1 MISKLLPGLNI
12 LTQYSRSYLTGDIT
26 AGIIVAILFIPQSM
40 AYAVIAGV
48 PPVIGLYAGTFP
60 LLVYVIFGTS
70 RHLSVGPVSIVSI
83 LAFSGVAAIAE
94 PNSTQLINFIIAL
107 GLMVGFIQL
116 FMSLINIGYLFNH
129 ISHAVI
135 GGFTS
140 AAAIVIAVNQV
151 DSILGITLSSYKS
164 FDVFISEIFAKL
176 PLLNLYSTG
185 IGLGSIVLLVLFKKY
200 LKLALGPL
208 LVIAISTLFVATF
221 QLHQAGLKIVG
232 NVPKG
237 LPEFTFPILSIQD
250 LQLLLPT
257 AFAIA
262 FISFLESYAV
272 AKAVA
277 EKDNAQL
284 SANHELVGI
293 GLANITSTLVGSI
306 PVAGALSRTAVNYQS
321 GAKTNLSSLITALL
335 IFTTLLL
342 FTSFFFYL
350 PKAALAAI
358 IIVAVTN
365 LIEFK
370 QFVLLVRTT
379 PFDAFIFIITFI
391 GTLLVDI
398 FFGLLIGIV
407 LSILFSL
414 LKKTVFQIAYNKSKN

>member
-1 MISKLLPGLNI
+1 MIFKLLPGLNI
-12 LTQYSRSYLTGDIT
+12 LTQYNRSYLTGDIT

-48 PPVIGLYAGTFP
+48 PPIIGLYAGTFP
-60 LLVYVIFGTS
+60 LLVYALFGTS

-116 FMSLINIGYLFNH
+116 FMSVVNIGHLFNH

-140 AAAIVIAVNQV
+140 AAAIVIALNQV
-151 DSILGITLSSYKS
+151 DSIIGVSLSSYES
-164 FDVFISEIFAKL
+164 FPLFIIEILNNL
-176 PLLNLYSTG
+176 PQLNPYSTG
-185 IGLGSIVLLVLFKKY
+185 IGLGSIFLLVLFKKY
-200 LKLALGPL
+200 MKLALGPIL
-208 LVIAISTLFVATF
+208 IITSSTLVVANF
-221 QLHQAGLKIVG
+221 QLNQVGVKIVG
-232 NVPKG
+232 NIPKG
-237 LPEFTFPILSIQD
+237 LPEFGFPILTLQD

-272 AKAVA
+272 AKAIA
-277 EKDNAQL
+277 DKNNTQLNANQ
-284 SANHELVGI
+284 ELVGI
-293 GLANITSTLVGSI
+293 GLANITSTFFGSI

-321 GAKTNLSSLITALL
+321 GAKSNVSSLITAFL
-335 IFTTLLL
+335 IFITLLL
-342 FTSFFFYL
+342 FTSLFFYL

-358 IIVAVTN
+358 IIIAVSG
-365 LIEFK
+365 LIDFK
-370 QFVLLVRTT
+370 QFVFLIKTT
-379 PFDAFIFIITFI
+379 PFDAFIFLMTFI
-391 GTLLVDI
+391 GTLLVDLL
-398 FFGLLIGIV
+398 FGLFIGIV

-414 LKKTVFQIAYNKSKN
+414 FKKIMFQIAFSKSKM